1 MNNFISVFDELSQ
14 LYEAADSKVVSKTTD
29 LNESTGEGAF
39 RLSPIGGFYHV
50 EFRDRALYQLV
61 WRKQLVIAELDHGVL
76 RVGSMWDQHILE
88 GHGADCL
95 AAIRDFLFAYGE
107 VLQKHIWSSYGAFG
121 TEEIRAYINE
131 GLKSG
136 AVEYVTSEE
145 VFVENLQEAAEEA
158 EVEEVEV
165 EETSDEVEEAEE
177 ETEVKTLILE
187 CAECGCLVRK
197 EETEVNID
205 EETDLANV
213 DEACAQCEKT
223 AGYKVVGE
231 LVPYDAAESVEESVD
246 TDEDDELSDPAFS
259 NALMEST
266 LTEGKIIDAVKKVA
280 TRVGADA
287 ATIVRCFAELGDI
300 ITKRDTKFYEFAEY
314 IENKA
319 VLKAL
324 MNGNESVLNSCTKE
338 DIEDLAA
345 DIEEY
350 EQDKKDG
357 KLASADDIEEGLFDF
372 GKKKREAERKRQEEE
387 EAARKAE
394 LEKSKKS
401 KWPTAADYEKYEQ
414 EQREQRRIDAKMA
427 QYRAM
432 GQDWNKRADSSSPSN
447 TPYAG
452 VNYSGGDYF

>member
-14 LYEAADSKVVSKTTD
+14 LYEAADSNVASKTTD
-29 LNESTGEGAF
+29 QQCS
-39 RLSPIGGFYHV
+39 
-50 EFRDRALYQLV
+50 
-61 WRKQLVIAELDHGVL
+61 
-76 RVGSMWDQHILE
+76 
-88 GHGADCL
+88 ADECL
-95 AAIRDFLFAYGE
+95 KEPD
-107 VLQKHIWSSYGAFG
+107 
-121 TEEIRAYINE
+121 
-131 GLKSG
+131 
-136 AVEYVTSEE
+136 
-145 VFVENLQEAAEEA
+145 VENLHEEAEEA
-158 EVEEVEV
+158 EVEAVEV
-165 EETSDEVEEAEE
+165 EETSGEVEAAEE

-231 LVPYDAAESVEESVD
+231 LVPYDAAEPVEESVD
-246 TDEDDELSDPAFS
+246 IDEDDELSDPVFS

-338 DIEDLAA
+338 DIEDIEA

-350 EQDKKDG
+350 EQDKKDR

-394 LEKSKKS
+394 LEKSKKP

-447 TPYAG
+447 TPYVG

>member
-14 LYEAADSKVVSKTTD
+14 LYEAADRRAVSKTTD
-29 LNESTGEGAF
+29 QLCSVVTDDGFEVPAQMFVGTKKECEDW
-39 RLSPIGGFYHV
+39 LSSHPDPSGKNRF
-50 EFRDRALYQLV
+50 
-61 WRKQLVIAELDHGVL
+61 K
-76 RVGSMWDQHILE
+76 
-88 GHGADCL
+88 
-95 AAIRDFLFAYGE
+95 IRDCADIC
-107 VLQKHIWSSYGAFG
+107 VLE
-121 TEEIRAYINE
+121 EEIEI
-131 GLKSG
+131 
-136 AVEYVTSEE
+136 E
-145 VFVENLQEAAEEA
+145 VDEATADEAA
-158 EVEEVEV
+158 
-165 EETSDEVEEAEE
+165 DEVADEATPDEAEE

-187 CAECGCLVRK
+187 CTECGCLVRK

-231 LVPYDAAESVEESVD
+231 LVPYDAAEPVEESVD
-246 TDEDDELSDPAFS
+246 TNEDDELSDPAFS

-387 EAARKAE
+387 EAARKAAQE
-394 LEKSKKS
+394 KEKSKS
-401 KWPTAADYEKYEQ
+401 KWPTAADYDAYEK
-414 EQREQRRIDAKMA
+414 EQREQRRIDATMA
-427 QYRAM
+427 QYKAM
-432 GQDWNKRADSSSPSN
+432 GQGWNKRDDSSTPSN
-447 TPYAG
+447 TQYVG